1 MHKSVFS
8 LCKRIMKYMVKAS
21 YENEGVDIY
30 GADKSFHNDLSSI
43 NIITLKPFSGD
54 TALNTSLH

>member
-1 MHKSVFS
+1 
-8 LCKRIMKYMVKAS
+8 MKYMVKAS

-54 TALNTSLH
+54 IALNTSLH